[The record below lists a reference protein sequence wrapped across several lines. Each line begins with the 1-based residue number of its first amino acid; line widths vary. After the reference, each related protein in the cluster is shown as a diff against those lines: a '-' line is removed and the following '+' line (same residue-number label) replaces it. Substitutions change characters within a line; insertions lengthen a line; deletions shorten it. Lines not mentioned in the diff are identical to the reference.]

1 MLMKHTLLLIG
12 ALLSIQGC
20 SLLGPKKAELIGVV
34 SDNKDFYSVSFKSP
48 RGAFGYQCS
57 KYNKNHPTID
67 DTTFS
72 IINDRYNFSN
82 PTNIGNAV
90 VTDLTG
96 TRINIKHIQSMYDL
110 IPLSSILVKY
120 KRVTSTYQLSFNNFV
135 LKKFISECKSNY
147 EDDKQAHLDEIE
159 NRRKIKEQYKT
170 KVKQLVAKK
179 LKELGFKNIPNGG
192 ELILS
197 NTLVHGRLSDQGNR
211 YRFLENKNTA
221 YYMDFSSY
229 IVTQQINN
237 STYML
242 RNLIDIHGLAAQ
254 AHIEL
259 LPIIFHSKKQLFEQ
273 SDVKPTIVIYKGVE
287 TYKNIYGQNKQA
299 VVITEL

>member
-1 MLMKHTLLLIG
+1 MKHTLLLIG

-20 SLLGPKKAELIGVV
+20 SLLAPKKAELIGVV

-82 PTNIGNAV
+82 PTNIRNAV

-135 LKKFISECKSNY
+135 LKNFISECKSNY
-147 EDDKQAHLDEIE
+147 EDNKQAHLDEVE
-159 NRRKIKEQYKT
+159 NRRKIKEQLKA
-170 KVKQLVAKK
+170 KVKELVAKK
-179 LKELGFKNIPNGG
+179 LRDRGFKNTSNGG

-197 NTLVHGRLSDQGNR
+197 NILIQGRLSGQGDR
-211 YRFLENKNTA
+211 YSFLENKNTA

-229 IVTQQINN
+229 LVTQQINK
-237 STYML
+237 STYL
-242 RNLIDIHGLAAQ
+242 LQHVLEVYGYAAQ
-254 AHIEL
+254 THIQL

-273 SDVKPTIVIYKGVE
+273 SEVKPTIVIYKGVQ
-287 TYKNIYGQNKQA
+287 TYENIYGQNKQA